1 MKHIIYI
8 LTIIGLFSCKQK
20 KKVKEQSISLSETNV
35 SFDTSSG
42 ISSSNN
48 FLQLNTSP
56 NDLVLTGIDKIRLLP
71 IYKIPQNQDKNILYD
86 QGTSYDSEKEFLHED
101 DFRYYMPGIDI
112 IKGYNLVNIGH
123 YNIDKGQLTY
133 FFKKPV
139 LVRTLY
145 FPGVLKD
152 SLSRKAISRN
162 FFLVS
167 AYSEDTNHDS
177 LINNKDFR
185 RFFYI
190 DILNE
195 TQISLLPN
203 DFSAIR
209 SSYDFKND
217 VMTIRARKDENKNGV
232 LEKTEAVSIFMLDL
246 KNPTSLKQVY

>member
-1 MKHIIYI
+1 MKYIKYLIIVI
-8 LTIIGLFSCKQK
+8 ALFSCNQEKNT
-20 KKVKEQSISLSETNV
+20 KEQSISLSETNV
-35 SFDTSSG
+35 SFDTSNG
-42 ISSSNN
+42 IGSSNN
-48 FLQLNTSP
+48 FSQLNTSP
-56 NDLVLTGIDKIRLLP
+56 NDLILTGIDKIRLLP
-71 IYKIPQNQDKNILYD
+71 IYKIPQSQDKNILYE
-86 QGTSYDSEKEFLHED
+86 QGTSYDSEKEFLNED

-112 IKGYNLVNIGH
+112 IRGYNLVNIGH

-152 SLSRKAISRN
+152 SINKKEISRN
-162 FFLVS
+162 FFLIS
-167 AYSEDTNHDS
+167 AYNEDTNQDS

-185 RFFYI
+185 RLFYI
-190 DILNE
+190 DELNE

-217 VMTIRARKDENKNGV
+217 IMTIRARKDENKNGV
-232 LEKTEAVSIFMLDL
+232 LEKTEPVSIFLLDFN
-246 KNPTSLKQVY
+246 NPKTLKQVY

>member
-1 MKHIIYI
+1 MKHTIYI
-8 LTIIGLFSCKQK
+8 LVFVGLFSCKQEK
-20 KKVKEQSISLSETNV
+20 KEKEQSISLSETNV
-35 SFDTSSG
+35 TFDTSSG

-48 FLQLNTSP
+48 FSQLNTSP

-71 IYKIPQNQDKNILYD
+71 IYKVPLDQDKNILYD
-86 QGTSYDSEKEFLHED
+86 QGTSYDSEKELLQED

-123 YNIDKGQLTY
+123 YNMDNGQLTY

-152 SLSRKAISRN
+152 SLSKKAISRN

-167 AYSEDTNHDS
+167 AYTDDTNQDS

-185 RFFYI
+185 RLFYI
-190 DILNE
+190 DNLNA

-203 DFSAIR
+203 NFSAIR

-217 VMTIRARKDENKNGV
+217 IMTIRARKDENKNGL
-232 LEKTEAVSIFMLDL
+232 LEASEAISIFILDL
-246 KNPTSLKQVY
+246 KNPTTLKQIY

>member
-1 MKHIIYI
+1 MKEIIY
-8 LTIIGLFSCKQK
+8 LLIIVALFSCKEQK
-20 KKVKEQSISLSETNV
+20 KAKEQSISLNETNV
-35 SFDTSSG
+35 SFDTASG

-48 FLQLNTSP
+48 FSQLTTTP

-71 IYKIPQNQDKNILYD
+71 VYKIPASQDKNILYD
-86 QGTSYDSEKEFLHED
+86 QGSSYDREKEFLNED

-123 YNIDKGQLTY
+123 YNIEKGQLTY

-152 SLSRKAISRN
+152 SLNKNEINRN

-167 AYSEDTNHDS
+167 AYNEDTNHDS

-185 RFFYI
+185 RLFYI
-190 DILNE
+190 DSLND
-195 TQISLLPN
+195 TQISLLPK

-217 VMTIRARKDENKNGV
+217 IMTIRARKDENKNGI
-232 LEKTEAVSIFMLDL
+232 LEKTEPVSIFLLSL
-246 KNPTSLKQVY
+246 KNPTTLKQVY